1 MNRII
6 VAAVAGFA
14 LLLSMMDALQRQS
27 EAANAATNSTALD
40 TVDRVAQDIMM
51 TGGQGIPMGTLVAG
65 VAAVLFVAL
74 AVSR

>member
-14 LLLSMMDALQRQS
+14 LLYSMLESLQRQS

-51 TGGQGIPMGTLVAG
+51 TGGQGIPMGALVAG
-65 VAAVLFVAL
+65 LAAILFAAL